1 PRLRPAARAAD
12 APARPVRPGRGNLC
26 RGRDGRDP
34 CAAGGARDP
43 RYHRARPRPL
53 DAPRPPGRSP
63 LRRRERGSRGG
74 GVAALGGARRRRRA
88 GRDARVPRGVGRP
101 LAVLESC
108 RLRHG
113 HPMMSDGMSATPRY
127 VLKPDPHSSH
137 SVILKWLGEGRGRRI
152 LDVGA
157 ADGIVSRRLTERG
170 WRVTGLEGDPA
181 LAQAGARHCERMLTA
196 NLNREIPEV
205 AGPFDAILYGDVLE
219 HLVDPLRVLVELDRA
234 LVPDGFVMISVPN
247 IAHLYIRL
255 LLLVGRFDYIDRGI

>member
-1 PRLRPAARAAD
+1 
-12 APARPVRPGRGNLC
+12 
-26 RGRDGRDP
+26 
-34 CAAGGARDP
+34 
-43 RYHRARPRPL
+43 
-53 DAPRPPGRSP
+53 
-63 LRRRERGSRGG
+63 
-74 GVAALGGARRRRRA
+74 
-88 GRDARVPRGVGRP
+88 
-101 LAVLESC
+101 
-108 RLRHG
+108 
-113 HPMMSDGMSATPRY
+113 MSATPRY

-170 WRVTGLEGDPA
+170 WRVTGVEGDPA

-219 HLVDPLRVLVELDRA
+219 HLVDPLRALVELDRA
-234 LVPDGFVMISVPN
+234 LVPDGFVVISVPN

-255 LLLVGRFDYIDRGI
+255 LLLVGRFDYIDRGILDDSHLRFFTERSLRALIADAGLTVERFTATPAPLYQILPASWHKRWVAATHAVNAVIARSLPRLLGYQFIVLARPKGGGLGAAHA

>member
-1 PRLRPAARAAD
+1 
-12 APARPVRPGRGNLC
+12 
-26 RGRDGRDP
+26 
-34 CAAGGARDP
+34 
-43 RYHRARPRPL
+43 
-53 DAPRPPGRSP
+53 
-63 LRRRERGSRGG
+63 
-74 GVAALGGARRRRRA
+74 
-88 GRDARVPRGVGRP
+88 
-101 LAVLESC
+101 
-108 RLRHG
+108 
-113 HPMMSDGMSATPRY
+113 MMSDGMSATPRY

-205 AGPFDAILYGDVLE
+205 AGPFDAILYGVVLE

-234 LVPDGFVMISVPN
+234 LVPDGFVVISVPN

-255 LLLVGRFDYIDRGI
+255 LLLVGRFDYIDRGILDDSHLRFFTERSLRALIADAGLTVERFTATPAPLYQILPASWHKRWVAATHAVNAVIARSLPRLLGYQLIVLARPKGGALGAADA

>member
-1 PRLRPAARAAD
+1 
-12 APARPVRPGRGNLC
+12 
-26 RGRDGRDP
+26 
-34 CAAGGARDP
+34 
-43 RYHRARPRPL
+43 
-53 DAPRPPGRSP
+53 
-63 LRRRERGSRGG
+63 
-74 GVAALGGARRRRRA
+74 
-88 GRDARVPRGVGRP
+88 
-101 LAVLESC
+101 
-108 RLRHG
+108 
-113 HPMMSDGMSATPRY
+113 MMSDGMSATPRY

-234 LVPDGFVMISVPN
+234 LVPDGFVVISVPN

-255 LLLVGRFDYIDRGI
+255 LLLVGRFDYIDRGILDDSHLRFFTERSLRALIADAGLTVERFTATPAPLYQILPASWHKRWVAATHAVNAVIARSLPRLLGYQLIVLARPKGGALGAADA